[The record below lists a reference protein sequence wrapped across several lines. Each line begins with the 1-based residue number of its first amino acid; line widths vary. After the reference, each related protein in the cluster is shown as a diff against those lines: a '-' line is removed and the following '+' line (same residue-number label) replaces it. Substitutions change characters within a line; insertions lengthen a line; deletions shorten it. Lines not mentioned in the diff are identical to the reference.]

1 MAGRSTNR
9 PTSRSR
15 SAPGRR
21 EAPAV
26 PRAEFEAEVE
36 SVSRGIRDPVRKLRY
51 LRSSMQAGET
61 QQRKVEAVPTK
72 TLRRV
77 IYRYPSHR
85 MLRGIDTRPDE
96 TLVPL
101 GRRGAPTRPHK
112 VRSPQPLG
120 DRRWFAGAFAAT
132 ASAVILAGTYHLYEP
147 DTTAAPTVRADS
159 VSDVAESSSLD
170 WLSFPQRPDR
180 VWLVEE
186 GAQWEQ
192 YSNGLHIETKMA
204 VPGTP
209 RTYHVFSRS
218 SGLISEPR
226 KQPVG
231 ILFHT
236 SESDIWPLEA
246 EYNESLR
253 DSSHRLLRYIR
264 RKSLY
269 NYVIDRFG
277 RVFRTVEE
285 GSKANHAG
293 NSIWANGD
301 TVYLNLNHSFL
312 GVCFETRW
320 DGGLALPITQAQF
333 AAGRN
338 LTEHLRERYEIPAEM
353 GITHGITSV
362 NPRSHLIGHHLD
374 WARGFPFAAFG
385 LTDAYNVPAPSV
397 ALFGFSYDDDFLAI
411 MGRPWSGVEA
421 AERQLERE
429 AKLRGR
435 SLEEQRRERQAL
447 YDTWREQQVEADEEL
462 ERKAS
467 LDDHRR
473 QGD

>member
-1 MAGRSTNR
+1 MAGKSTNR
-9 PTSRSR
+9 HMPRSR
-15 SAPGRR
+15 PAPRGSAVARS
-21 EAPAV
+21 
-26 PRAEFEAEVE
+26 EFESEIE
-36 SVSRGIRDPVRKLRY
+36 SVGRGIKDPVRKLRY
-51 LRSSMQAGET
+51 LRSSMQARDT
-61 QQRKVEAVPTK
+61 QQGKVEHVPTR

-77 IYRYPSHR
+77 IYRYLSHR
-85 MLRGIDTRPDE
+85 TLRRLATRPDE
-96 TLVPL
+96 TAVPL
-101 GRRGAPTRPHK
+101 GRRGAPSRPRK
-112 VRSPQPLG
+112 IRPREPIG

-132 ASAVILAGTYHLYEP
+132 ASAVILAGSYHLYEP

-159 VSDVAESSSLD
+159 VSDLAERANLD
-170 WLSFPQRPDR
+170 WPSFPQRPDR

-186 GAQWEQ
+186 GDQWEQ
-192 YSNGLHIETKMA
+192 YSSGLRIETKMA
-204 VPGTP
+204 VSGTP
-209 RTYHVFSRS
+209 RTYHVFSRKR
-218 SGLISEPR
+218 GLIDEPR
-226 KQPVG
+226 HEPVG

-246 EYNESLR
+246 EYNEDLR

-277 RVFRTVEE
+277 RVFRIVEE

-333 AAGRN
+333 SAGRN
-338 LTEHLRERYEIPAEM
+338 LTEHLRQRYDIPAEM
-353 GITHGITSV
+353 GVAHGITSV

-385 LTDAYNVPAPSV
+385 LADAYVVPAPSV

-411 MGRPWSGVEA
+411 MGRPWRGVEA

-435 SLEEQRRERQAL
+435 TLQEQRRERQAL
-447 YDTWREQQVEADEEL
+447 YDAWREEQTEADEAL

-473 QGD
+473 QGE